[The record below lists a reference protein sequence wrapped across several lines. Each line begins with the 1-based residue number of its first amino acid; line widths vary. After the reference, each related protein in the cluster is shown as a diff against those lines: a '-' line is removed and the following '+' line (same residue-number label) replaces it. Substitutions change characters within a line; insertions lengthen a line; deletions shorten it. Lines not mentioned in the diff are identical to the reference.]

1 MISVCWDL
9 RSSLQR
15 VGNNKNILYHCWIF
29 MNLFYILYIYT
40 ICEKKNWNKGCIFYF
55 FKFSRMLCWKNYE
68 IFSWRI
74 MMNIMPI
81 ITDLWKKMG
90 FFFKENLFHVNV
102 HYFHYY
108 IVIKR
113 RNILTIRSTHSCIFV
128 LQESSQSKA
137 RSEVTVLLQ
146 WEIKKM
152 IRYDW
157 SKRGFIK
164 HPRISPPFFVLAYL
178 DIFF

>member
-1 MISVCWDL
+1 MRSFIISWFLFVETSGL
-9 RSSLQR
+9 
-15 VGNNKNILYHCWIF
+15 LYKELETTRTFYTIVEFLWTYFIYF
-29 MNLFYILYIYT
+29 IYILYV
-40 ICEKKNWNKGCIFYF
+40 KKKIEIKVVFFIF

-90 FFFKENLFHVNV
+90 FFFKENLFLVNV

-113 RNILTIRSTHSCIFV
+113 RNILTIRSTYSCIFC
-128 LQESSQSKA
+128 
-137 RSEVTVLLQ
+137 VTRKQPV
-146 WEIKKM
+146 K
-152 IRYDW
+152 
-157 SKRGFIK
+157 G
-164 HPRISPPFFVLAYL
+164 
-178 DIFF
+178 